1 MTHPFVNCQLHRDCS
16 DSDHGRPPLPADIK
30 GNHSQLCGTMWV
42 YVGLLCGT
50 ITAPTCR
57 YKRQPFPLLFTKA
70 SCKNSNSQSGEVG
83 TLQKQAPPNL
93 PFGETQLRPFCP
105 TNKKKRALP
114 THLPGNWMQPRW
126 RDAVI
131 PVGGVVVVVVV
142 VTKLLVT
149 PWCTLLCFYL
159 AHLNI

>member
-1 MTHPFVNCQLHRDCS
+1 MTHPFVNGDCS

-30 GNHSQLCGTMWV
+30 GNHSLS
-42 YVGLLCGT
+42 
-50 ITAPTCR
+50 
-57 YKRQPFPLLFTKA
+57 

-159 AHLNI
+159 AHLNIWDWVARSKNRKHPQQQSVSIFLQRCCFCFSSLVW

>member
-1 MTHPFVNCQLHRDCS
+1 MQSSSSIALLHLVTHPFVNCQLHGDCS

-30 GNHSQLCGTMWV
+30 GNHSLS
-42 YVGLLCGT
+42 
-50 ITAPTCR
+50 
-57 YKRQPFPLLFTKA
+57 